1 ADPAQLGLASR
12 VVPAWGQPADAG
24 PASSGAPVNPISVDS
39 VAEFI
44 GRMAASVA
52 NQLGTDVGVRSFVA
66 KLGWNELP
74 TVPAVFDDLHQSA
87 ALIAQAVGELT
98 LARLENDPTKIA
110 LAVGKVT
117 AGVTALVSDIDGLPG
132 ALESQLPKTYRDA
145 TGIATRLGPR
155 MVDLLLID

>member
-1 ADPAQLGLASR
+1 
-12 VVPAWGQPADAG
+12 
-24 PASSGAPVNPISVDS
+24 
-39 VAEFI
+39 
-44 GRMAASVA
+44 
-52 NQLGTDVGVRSFVA
+52 
-66 KLGWNELP
+66 
-74 TVPAVFDDLHQSA
+74 
-87 ALIAQAVGELT
+87 AVGELT

-155 MVDLLLID
+155 MVDLLLIDAIRESSGGAYALLFVLGLIEETPQDEAPAEHRPPFEL